1 MRIVLAVDGS
11 PVSTRA
17 ARHVASLH
25 KQLAVKPDVIVL
37 YADAPLLR
45 SVAMSFG
52 TRGVDKYHADNGK
65 FALKG
70 AKPVLARA
78 GVAFTEK
85 VLVGDPAPTILKFIR
100 SSKCD
105 LLVMGSRGRG
115 AFKSLV
121 LGSVATKVLSQCD
134 VPVTIVR

>member
-11 PVSTRA
+11 PVSIRA

-25 KQLAVKPDVIVL
+25 KQLADKPEVILL

-45 SVAMSFG
+45 SVAMSLG
-52 TRGVDKYHADNGK
+52 TRGVDKYHADNGE

-70 AKPVLARA
+70 ARPVLARA
-78 GVAFTEK
+78 RIAFTEK
-85 VLVGDPAPTILKFIR
+85 VLVGDPAPAILKFIK

-105 LLVMGSRGRG
+105 LLVMGSHGRG
-115 AFKSLV
+115 AFKNLV
-121 LGSVATKVLSQCD
+121 LGSVATKILSMCE
-134 VPVTIVR
+134 VPVTLVR

>member
-11 PVSTRA
+11 PISTRA

-25 KQLAVKPDVIVL
+25 RQLAEKPEVIVL
-37 YADAPLLR
+37 HADAPLLR
-45 SVAMSFG
+45 SVAMSLG
-52 TRGVDKYHADNGK
+52 TRGTDKYHADNGR

-70 AKPVLARA
+70 AKPVLSRA

-85 VLVGDPAPTILKFIR
+85 VLVGDPAPTILKFIK

-105 LLVMGSRGRG
+105 LLVMGSHGRG
-115 AFKSLV
+115 AFKNLV
-121 LGSVATKVLSQCD
+121 LGSVATKILSMCD
-134 VPVTIVR
+134 VPATIVR

>member
-11 PVSTRA
+11 PISTRA

-25 KQLAVKPDVIVL
+25 RQLADKPEVIVL

-45 SVAMSFG
+45 SVAMSLG
-52 TRGVDKYHADNGK
+52 TRGVDKYHADNGRV
-65 FALKG
+65 ALKG
-70 AKPVLARA
+70 AKPVLSRA

-85 VLVGDPAPTILKFIR
+85 VLVGDPAPTILKFIK

-105 LLVMGSRGRG
+105 LLVMGSRGLG
-115 AFKSLV
+115 AFKNLV
-121 LGSVATKVLSQCD
+121 LGSVATKILSMCD

>member
-25 KQLAVKPDVIVL
+25 RQLAEKPEVVL
-37 YADAPLLR
+37 LHADAPLLR
-45 SVAMSFG
+45 SVAMSLG
-52 TRGVDKYHADNGK
+52 TRGVDKYHADNGR

-70 AKPVLARA
+70 ARPVLARA

-85 VLVGDPAPTILKFIR
+85 VLVGDPAPTILKFIK

-105 LLVMGSRGRG
+105 LLVMGSHGRG
-115 AFKSLV
+115 AFKNLV
-121 LGSVATKVLSQCD
+121 LGSVATKVLSLSG

>member
-25 KQLAVKPDVIVL
+25 RQLADKPEVIVL

-45 SVAMSFG
+45 SVAMSLG
-52 TRGVDKYHADNGK
+52 TRGVDRYHADNGK

-78 GVAFTEK
+78 GVNFTEK
-85 VLVGDPAPTILKFIR
+85 VLVGDPAPTILKFVK

-105 LLVMGSRGRG
+105 LLVMGSHGRG
-115 AFKSLV
+115 AFKNLV
-121 LGSVATKVLSQCD
+121 LGSVATKILSRCD

>member
-25 KQLAVKPDVIVL
+25 RQLAEKPEVVL
-37 YADAPLLR
+37 LHADAPLLR
-45 SVAMSFG
+45 SVAMSLG
-52 TRGVDKYHADNGK
+52 TRGVDKYHADNGR

-85 VLVGDPAPTILKFIR
+85 VLVGDPAPTILKFIK

-105 LLVMGSRGRG
+105 LLVMGSHGRG
-115 AFKSLV
+115 AFKNLV
-121 LGSVATKVLSQCD
+121 LGSVATKVLSLSG